1 VSDSLA
7 DGYSYFYAEVRR
19 LRGLLAKLEEERALP
34 VFFLID
40 EIYRGTNNYE
50 RLIGSRAYIRA
61 LAGKHCVGALSTHD
75 LELVKLSETLPEIR
89 HYHFREEVVKG
100 RLVFDYRL
108 RPGPCPTRNA
118 LKIMQLEGLPVE

>member
-1 VSDSLA
+1 MA
-7 DGYSYFYAEVRR
+7 IRIFMPRCG
-19 LRGLLAKLEEERALP
+19 
-34 VFFLID
+34 
-40 EIYRGTNNYE
+40 GTNNYE